1 MKKHYVKYVFKGF
14 HGNLSRFIAVIA
26 IVALGVGFLV
36 GLLSASGDLYASID
50 KLYDESQT
58 MDLNIKSTIG
68 FHKDTL
74 SVLEE
79 KTGAIVVGEYQS
91 EQKAEVDGQNI
102 NTRRISRDF
111 TSLVNQVELLEG
123 RMPQNKNECVV
134 IEDSNT
140 YHKTAIGSVIQM
152 DTAYT
157 VVGIIRSPLFFAKER
172 EYNLTGTGRIDLI
185 FYVDAATQDFDTIT
199 DIYLYYPSLRAEN
212 SFDDAYFD
220 KLSDY
225 TKEIEELQEAELARQ
240 KDSLR
245 NQIYTAVY
253 EAVEEEI
260 RRTLEENQVPEI
272 MIESVLKAQMDSDE
286 VLQGIEEET
295 DKQLED
301 LLEKNGYTWHILDKK
316 SNLSY
321 LTYSQNV
328 EKIDKIAVVFPVFFY
343 FIAALVALTTITRL
357 VEEERTSIGLLKSLG
372 YSKTKIT
379 AKYCFY
385 ALTCSV
391 IGSAV
396 GVVLGIFILPYVIH
410 VAFTTLFTL
419 PSCVFE
425 FNVLVNLISVLVM
438 ILTIFFVALYVS
450 LRTLRERPSAL
461 LLPKSP
467 KPGKRILLER
477 IPLIWKR
484 TKFKYKNTLR
494 NIFRYKKNLIMM
506 MIGVGG
512 CVALLLCAFGI
523 QSSVGSIGKSQ
534 YQDILKY
541 DIKLALYENTPLALD
556 AYSEIEQ
563 FSYIRSE
570 EVNLTGDTEYDIVKI
585 TANETL
591 EDYILLKNRKGRKIT
606 IQPGDVV
613 ISKQLAD
620 KFNLKKGSVITF
632 EGDTAEYTVSEIC
645 QNHIGNYVYIYED
658 TFAGNAYLI
667 NLADSADEEGLAERL
682 SALDNVKSIEI
693 KSQLSTSY
701 DSMSDSLTLIVLVII
716 LCSGALAIIVI
727 YNLTN
732 ININERIKEIATL
745 KVLGYQRKEVCGYI
759 YREIFFMS
767 LLGILAG
774 FVFGPFLFKFI
785 MYNIQ
790 SPGLIFTDTLSP
802 LFFLYAF
809 LITIVFIG
817 IVDLLF
823 IPKIKKIKMV
833 ESLKCV
839 D

>member
-1 MKKHYVKYVFKGF
+1 
-14 HGNLSRFIAVIA
+14 
-26 IVALGVGFLV
+26 
-36 GLLSASGDLYASID
+36 
-50 KLYDESQT
+50 
-58 MDLNIKSTIG
+58 
-68 FHKDTL
+68 
-74 SVLEE
+74 
-79 KTGAIVVGEYQS
+79 
-91 EQKAEVDGQNI
+91 
-102 NTRRISRDF
+102 
-111 TSLVNQVELLEG
+111 
-123 RMPQNKNECVV
+123 
-134 IEDSNT
+134 
-140 YHKTAIGSVIQM
+140 
-152 DTAYT
+152 
-157 VVGIIRSPLFFAKER
+157 
-172 EYNLTGTGRIDLI
+172 
-185 FYVDAATQDFDTIT
+185 
-199 DIYLYYPSLRAEN
+199 
-212 SFDDAYFD
+212 
-220 KLSDY
+220 
-225 TKEIEELQEAELARQ
+225 
-240 KDSLR
+240 
-245 NQIYTAVY
+245 
-253 EAVEEEI
+253 
-260 RRTLEENQVPEI
+260 
-272 MIESVLKAQMDSDE
+272 
-286 VLQGIEEET
+286 
-295 DKQLED
+295 
-301 LLEKNGYTWHILDKK
+301 
-316 SNLSY
+316 
-321 LTYSQNV
+321 
-328 EKIDKIAVVFPVFFY
+328 
-343 FIAALVALTTITRL
+343 
-357 VEEERTSIGLLKSLG
+357 
-372 YSKTKIT
+372 
-379 AKYCFY
+379 
-385 ALTCSV
+385 
-391 IGSAV
+391 
-396 GVVLGIFILPYVIH
+396 
-410 VAFTTLFTL
+410 
-419 PSCVFE
+419 
-425 FNVLVNLISVLVM
+425 
-438 ILTIFFVALYVS
+438 
-450 LRTLRERPSAL
+450 
-461 LLPKSP
+461 
-467 KPGKRILLER
+467 
-477 IPLIWKR
+477 
-484 TKFKYKNTLR
+484 
-494 NIFRYKKNLIMM
+494 MM

-541 DIKLALYENTPLALD
+541 DIKLALYEDTPLALD
-556 AYSEIEQ
+556 TYNEIEK

-570 EVNLTGDTEYDIVKI
+570 EVNLKGDTEYDIVKI

-606 IQPGDVV
+606 IQPGDVIV
-613 ISKQLAD
+613 SKQLAD

-658 TFAGNAYLI
+658 TFAGNAYFI
-667 NLADSADEEGLAERL
+667 KLADSADEEGLAERL

-790 SPGLIFTDTLSP
+790 SPGLIFTDTFSP